1 MSGVYIKMEM
11 PKSCYRCDF
20 SDGLYCL
27 VCNETMDK
35 MTWIRRRPEWCPL
48 IPVPDHG
55 RLIDADAL
63 YRRIKT
69 ECNPYGKPTIG
80 YDEGNKVMHV
90 IIGTPTII
98 PADKEADN
106 G

>member
-27 VCNETMDK
+27 VCNKTMDK

-63 YRRIKT
+63 PWEQQEMVDGEWMLKADLIDTMK
-69 ECNPYGKPTIG
+69 
-80 YDEGNKVMHV
+80 
-90 IIGTPTII
+90 TII
-98 PADKEADN
+98 QADKERDNADH
-106 G
+106 